1 MGRYLT
7 GCGFLLLFC
16 AVIYLGAV
24 VAEQQRAIEAL
35 VFDHATTMQL
45 QNQLVTDIQNLR
57 QELGS
62 TQ

>member
-35 VFDHATTMQL
+35 VVDHATTMNL
-45 QNQLVTDIQNLR
+45 QSKLVTDVQSLR
-57 QELGS
+57 QQLGS
-62 TQ
+62 TK